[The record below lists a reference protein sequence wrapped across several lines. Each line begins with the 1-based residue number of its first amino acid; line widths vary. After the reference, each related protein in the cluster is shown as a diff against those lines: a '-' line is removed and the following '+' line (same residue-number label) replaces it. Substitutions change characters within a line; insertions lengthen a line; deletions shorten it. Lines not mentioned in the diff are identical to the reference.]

1 MKIGASRHYV
11 LSFDDRYFCIIT
23 IQKERRSL
31 NSEEIISVFVN
42 ISGGY
47 RKPRASCNNEN
58 LMCFILGQAL
68 RSACTIM
75 MGQNARIQ
83 RCLLLVQI
91 LSL

>member
-31 NSEEIISVFVN
+31 NFEEIISVFVN

-47 RKPRASCNNEN
+47 RKPRASCNNE
-58 LMCFILGQAL
+58 MCFMLGQAL

-83 RCLLLVQI
+83 RCLLLVQN